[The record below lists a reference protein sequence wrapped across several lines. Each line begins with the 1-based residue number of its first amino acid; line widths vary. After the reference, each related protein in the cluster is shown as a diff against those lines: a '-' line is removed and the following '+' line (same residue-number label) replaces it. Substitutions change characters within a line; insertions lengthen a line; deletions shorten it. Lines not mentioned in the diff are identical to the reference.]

1 MSKVTV
7 SISWQSWS
15 KFYKNCCRMG
25 ACSLFCGLQGQSL
38 SRTQWSTFLKTCG
51 EKRCKWLHLRDCS
64 YNLSWLPADL
74 PEAISS
80 LLMLFHI
87 KQVWEWVT
95 WLAHT
100 SKVIASAGLGN
111 SWSSLCLGGANSTQA
126 AAVILQGSGADLAF
140 HLYNFRLH
148 LAFIVFSFCA
158 YTIRHSVL
166 LHWHVSLH
174 TFSFV

>member
-1 MSKVTV
+1 M
-7 SISWQSWS
+7 Q
-15 KFYKNCCRMG
+15 CRV
-25 ACSLFCGLQGQSL
+25 
-38 SRTQWSTFLKTCG
+38 FLKTCG
-51 EKRCKWLHLRDCS
+51 ENRCKWLHLRDCS
-64 YNLSWLPADL
+64 YNPSWLAADL

-111 SWSSLCLGGANSTQA
+111 SRSSLCLGVANSMQTSA
-126 AAVILQGSGADLAF
+126 IILQCSGADLAF

-148 LAFIVFSFCA
+148 LAFIVFSFHA
-158 YTIRHSVL
+158 YMIRHSVL
-166 LHWHVSLH
+166 LHWHPQSTHIFLCLGDVGAERQASPTPF
-174 TFSFV
+174 TFNQTMIRTLR